1 MQDACPSKLTR
12 LRALFRYHL
21 VRSSRVDTFT
31 LVTLGRLTL
40 LSPRGDESESLAK
53 RRLKLALLAVLATAK
68 RPVSR
73 ATLAEMFWGEQEEC
87 RARHSLSDALSHL
100 RRELGRLAIASQGSE
115 VWLNPDAPLVLDA
128 ATFEDAVAARDLPRA
143 AALYTGPF
151 LDGVEIEAGPSF
163 EQWTSRERRRLE
175 TVFLQVCAQQCLVH
189 ARAREWEDCGS
200 LAARWLETAPLSVDA
215 ALYRLN
221 AVKSPG
227 TREAAQRALREFEH
241 HRARLAREFDLAP
254 EKPVLELAQN
264 LRDSLETLPA
274 ASLAVPTPA
283 TPVQAAPPVAPNEAP
298 APAPF
303 RQRLSLRAATGSKLG
318 RWLTRAATAGVGLV
332 ALVAALAARSRTGD
346 ATTSARPRVAIAV
359 DVKDADSTTAWLAD
373 GLPQMMTSELSRS
386 PEIEIVPPA
395 QVRAL
400 LRRRG
405 GSRAARAA
413 GDDLR
418 DLAHRLGATVVV
430 SATVG
435 RDDRAVVLD
444 LAVRDVATGRLLLND
459 ALSRRDVPALAD
471 EAAARVLATVNAQ
484 RPGFRFT
491 DLETSSVE
499 AFQHFVRAMQV
510 AQEGRT
516 HEAYR
521 ELDAAIALD
530 SGFVTA
536 VHARMDWALAT
547 GESDVA
553 DRLRGVLAS
562 HGDRSS
568 EFDQLQ
574 TQVLDALYRGESER
588 SEAMA
593 RQLVRRFPRDP
604 RAYGVLNGVL
614 GNTGQF
620 EAAESMWQA
629 ALSLDSLAMEAG
641 SGPCAPCVGYGNLA
655 RIQAQ
660 EGKWPEAE
668 RSARRWVELQ
678 PDAPASWEMLASV
691 LSYRQRHGEA
701 IEAVQRAV
709 TLSGRDASTLDMWA
723 RLLVAARQYDTADSL
738 VRSWLA
744 GESPQLRASAYDLR
758 VLLLRERGEL
768 RASNA
773 ALDRTEAE
781 LPNAGVQT
789 VLVRGNNLGR
799 LGDYAGAELLYE
811 RSAHGPR
818 LETREFPP
826 VGTASRGF
834 CWHHALLAD
843 AIAPSGDTVRLR
855 GLADTLA
862 VGCARSFFGRD
873 RRLHHHVRG
882 LLAMLQGRWIDAE
895 AELQQARWGV
905 AESWT
910 RSNVALA
917 KTEMALNQPRAALAA
932 LRDAYASPLDGMG
945 RYQPRSE
952 LDLLMAQAFR
962 KAGEADSAR
971 VYEGYVSRAWRYA
984 DPELKQLLAQIPDAN

>member
-1 MQDACPSKLTR
+1 
-12 LRALFRYHL
+12 

-40 LSPRGDESESLAK
+40 LRPKGDESESLAK

-73 ATLAEMFWGEQEEC
+73 ATLAEMFWGDQEEC

-100 RRELGRLAIASQGSE
+100 RRELGRLAIGSQGGE
-115 VWLNPDAPLVLDA
+115 VWLSPDAPLVMDA
-128 ATFEDAVAARDLPRA
+128 ALFEDAVATRDRSRA

-175 TVFLQVCAQQCLVH
+175 MLFLQVCAQQCLVH
-189 ARAREWEDCGS
+189 ARAREWEQCGS
-200 LAARWLETAPLSVDA
+200 LASRWLDAAPLSVDA
-215 ALYRLN
+215 ALFRLN
-221 AVKSPG
+221 AVKAPG
-227 TREAAQRALREFEH
+227 TREAAQRALEEFDQLS
-241 HRARLAREFDLAP
+241 ARLARDFDLAP
-254 EKPVLELAQN
+254 EKPVSQLAQG
-264 LRDSLETLPA
+264 LRDALTTLP
-274 ASLAVPTPA
+274 SESVAVTIPVDPTPE
-283 TPVQAAPPVAPNEAP
+283 PLPAPNDP
-298 APAPF
+298 APALP
-303 RQRLSLRAATGSKLG
+303 RHGRLTVRATRGAKFG
-318 RWLTRAATAGVGLV
+318 RPLTRFATAGVGLV
-332 ALVAALAARSRTGD
+332 ALVAALAARSRTVDGT
-346 ATTSARPRVAIAV
+346 ASARPRVAIAV
-359 DVKDADSTTAWLAD
+359 DVKDADSATAWLAE
-373 GLPQMMTSELSRS
+373 GLPQMMLSELSRS
-386 PEIEIVPPA
+386 PDVEIVPPA

-405 GSRAARAA
+405 TARTAHP
-413 GDDLR
+413 GGGDLR
-418 DLAHRLGATVVV
+418 DLARRLGATVMV
-430 SATVG
+430 SGTVG
-435 RDDRAVVLD
+435 RDDRAIVLD
-444 LAVRDVATGRLLLND
+444 LAVRDVATGRLLRND

-499 AFQHFVRAMQV
+499 AFQHFVRAMQA

-536 VHARMDWALAT
+536 VHARVDWALAT
-547 GESDVA
+547 GESDLA
-553 DRLRGVLAS
+553 DRLRGVLARS
-562 HGDRSS
+562 GDRSS
-568 EFDQLQ
+568 EFDRLQ
-574 TQVLDALYRGESER
+574 TDVLDALYRGESER

-604 RAYGVLNGVL
+604 RAYGVLNGCSAIR
-614 GNTGQF
+614 GNSRPPNPCGRP
-620 EAAESMWQA
+620 
-629 ALSLDSLAMEAG
+629 LSHSIRSLWRPG
-641 SGPCAPCVGYGNLA
+641 RG
-655 RIQAQ
+655 R
-660 EGKWPEAE
+660 
-668 RSARRWVELQ
+668 ARRVLDTGTSRASRHRRANGRRQSVRRGGGSSCSRTRRRRGRCW
-678 PDAPASWEMLASV
+678 PASCRTANGTVKRS
-691 LSYRQRHGEA
+691 
-701 IEAVQRAV
+701 
-709 TLSGRDASTLDMWA
+709 TPFSGRSRSPAAIRRRSTCGRASLSS
-723 RLLVAARQYDTADSL
+723 RQDDTVDSL

-744 GESPQLRASAYDLR
+744 SESPQLRASAYDLR

-768 RASNA
+768 RASNV
-773 ALDRTEAE
+773 ALDRAEAAM
-781 LPNAGVQT
+781 PNAGVQT

-799 LGDYAGAELLYE
+799 LGEYAAAALLYE

-826 VGTASRGF
+826 AGTASRGF

-862 VGCARSFFGRD
+862 VGCAKSFFGRD

-882 LLAMLQGRWIDAE
+882 LLAMLQGRWFDAE

-917 KTEMALNQPRAALAA
+917 KTEMSLNQPRAALAA

-971 VYEGYVSRAWRYA
+971 VYEGYVRRAWRNA
-984 DPELKQLLAQIPDAN
+984 DPELKQLLTHIPASD

>member
-1 MQDACPSKLTR
+1 
-12 LRALFRYHL
+12 

-100 RRELGRLAIASQGSE
+100 RRELGRLAVASQGSE
-115 VWLNPDAPLVLDA
+115 VWLNPDAPLALDL
-128 ATFEDAVAARDLPRA
+128 ATFEDAIAARELSRA
-143 AALYTGPF
+143 ASLYTGPF

-163 EQWTSRERRRLE
+163 EQWASRERRRLE
-175 TVFLQVCAQQCLVH
+175 TLFLQVCGQQCLAY
-189 ARAREWEDCGS
+189 ARAREWEECGS

-227 TREAAQRALREFEH
+227 TREAAQRALDEFEQLSG
-241 HRARLAREFDLAP
+241 RLAREFDLAP

-274 ASLAVPTPA
+274 APIAVAASASPA
-283 TPVQAAPPVAPNEAP
+283 QVAPLPAPNEAP
-298 APAPF
+298 APTRPRAPLTEPA
-303 RQRLSLRAATGSKLG
+303 RTGSKFRRHLA
-318 RWLTRAATAGVGLV
+318 RATTVGVGLV
-332 ALVAALAARSRTGD
+332 ALVAALAARSRTAD
-346 ATTSARPRVAIAV
+346 VNVSTRPRVAIAV

-373 GLPQMMTSELSRS
+373 GLPQMMMSELSRS
-386 PEIEIVPPA
+386 PEVEVVPPA

-405 GSRAARAA
+405 ARATRPTA
-413 GDDLR
+413 GEDLR
-418 DLAHRLGATVVV
+418 DLAHRLGATLVV
-430 SATVG
+430 SGTVG
-435 RDDRAVVLD
+435 RDDRAIVLD
-444 LAVRDVATGRLLLND
+444 LAVRDVATGHLLRND
-459 ALSRRDVPALAD
+459 ALSRRDAPALAD

-499 AFQHFVRAMQV
+499 AFQHFVRAMQA

-521 ELDAAIALD
+521 EMDAAIALD

-553 DRLRGVLAS
+553 DRLRGVLAR

-574 TQVLDALYRGESER
+574 TQVLDALYRGETER

-641 SGPCAPCVGYGNLA
+641 PGPCGPCVGYGNLA
-655 RIQAQ
+655 RIQSQ
-660 EGKWPEAE
+660 EGKWQAAE
-668 RSARRWVELQ
+668 HSARRWVELQ
-678 PDAPASWEMLASV
+678 PDAPASWEMLAGV
-691 LSYRQRHGEA
+691 LSYRQRHREA
-701 IEAVQRAV
+701 IDAVERAV
-709 TLSGRDASTLDMWA
+709 TLSGHDPSTLDMWA
-723 RLLVAARQYDTADSL
+723 RLLIAARQYDTGDSL
-738 VRSWLA
+738 VHAWLTS
-744 GESPQLRASAYDLR
+744 ESPQLRASAYDLR
-758 VLLLRERGEL
+758 VLLARERGEL
-768 RASNA
+768 RASNV
-773 ALDRTEAE
+773 ALDRSEAD

-789 VLVRGNNLGR
+789 LLVRGNNLGR
-799 LGDYAGAELLYE
+799 LGDYAAAELLYE
-811 RSAHGPR
+811 RSAHGSR
-818 LETREFPP
+818 LDARFPP
-826 VGTASRGF
+826 VGAASRGF

-843 AIAPSGDTVRLR
+843 AIAPSGDTVRLK

-882 LLAMLQGRWIDAE
+882 LLAMMQGRWFDAE

-917 KTEMALNQPRAALAA
+917 KTEMALNQPRAALAT

-952 LDLLMAQAFR
+952 LDLLMAQAFT
-962 KAGEADSAR
+962 KAGDADSAR
-971 VYEGYVSRAWRYA
+971 MYEAYVRRAWRNA
-984 DPELKQLLAQIPDAN
+984 DPELKRLLAQLPAAN

>member
-1 MQDACPSKLTR
+1 
-12 LRALFRYHL
+12 

-73 ATLAEMFWGEQEEC
+73 ATLAEMFWGEQEES

-100 RRELGRLAIASQGSE
+100 RRELGRLAIAGQGSE
-115 VWLNPDAPLVLDA
+115 VWLSPDAPLVLDA
-128 ATFEDAVAARDLPRA
+128 AAFEDAVAARDLSRA

-189 ARAREWEDCGS
+189 ARAREWEECGS

-227 TREAAQRALREFEH
+227 TREAAQRALQELEQH
-241 HRARLAREFDLAP
+241 SARLAREFDLAP
-254 EKPVLELAQN
+254 EKPILELAQN
-264 LRDSLETLPA
+264 LRDALDTLPA
-274 ASLAVPTPA
+274 APIAVATPSAVPA
-283 TPVQAAPPVAPNEAP
+283 TPPVAPNDATAP
-298 APAPF
+298 SPL
-303 RQRLSLRAATGSKLG
+303 RRRLALRMAVGWMLG
-318 RWLTRAATAGVGLV
+318 RQLTRAATVGVGLV
-332 ALVAALAARSRTGD
+332 ALLAALAARSRSGD
-346 ATTSARPRVAIAV
+346 ANTSTRPRVAIAV

-373 GLPQMMTSELSRS
+373 GLPQMMMSELSRS
-386 PEIEIVPPA
+386 PEVEIVPPA

-405 GSRAARAA
+405 SSRAARPA

-418 DLAHRLGATVVV
+418 DLAQRLGATVVV
-430 SATVG
+430 SGTVG
-435 RDDRAVVLD
+435 RDDRTIVLD
-444 LAVRDVATGRLLLND
+444 LAVRDVATGRLLFND
-459 ALSRRDVPALAD
+459 ALSRHDVPALAD

-499 AFQHFVRAMQV
+499 AFQHFVRAMQA

-521 ELDAAIALD
+521 ELDAAVALD

-536 VHARMDWALAT
+536 MHARMDWALAT

-553 DRLRGVLAS
+553 DRLRGALAS

-620 EAAESMWQA
+620 EAAESMWQT

-641 SGPCAPCVGYGNLA
+641 SGPCAQCVGYGNLA

-678 PDAPASWEMLASV
+678 PDAPASWEMLATV

-701 IEAVQRAV
+701 MQAVQRAV
-709 TLSGRDASTLDMWA
+709 TLSGRDPSTLDMWA
-723 RLLVAARQYDTADSL
+723 RLLVAARQYDTVDSL
-738 VRSWLA
+738 VRSWLTS
-744 GESPQLRASAYDLR
+744 ESPELRGSAYDLR

-768 RASNA
+768 RASNV
-773 ALDRTEAE
+773 ALDRTEAD

-799 LGDYAGAELLYE
+799 LGDYAGAELVYE

-818 LETREFPP
+818 LETRRFPP

-862 VGCARSFFGRD
+862 VGCAQSFFGRD

-882 LLAMLQGRWIDAE
+882 LLAMRQGRWIDAE

-952 LDLLMAQAFR
+952 LDLLMAQAFS

-971 VYEGYVSRAWRYA
+971 IYEAYVRRAWRDA
-984 DPELKQLLAQIPDAN
+984 DPELKRLLAQTPDAN

>member
-1 MQDACPSKLTR
+1 M
-12 LRALFRYHL
+12 
-21 VRSSRVDTFT
+21 RSSRVDTFT

-100 RRELGRLAIASQGSE
+100 RRELGRLAIATQGSE
-115 VWLNPDAPLVLDA
+115 VSLNPDARLVVDA
-128 ATFEDAVAARDLPRA
+128 ATFEDAVAARDLSRA

-163 EQWTSRERRRLE
+163 DQWTSRERRRLE
-175 TVFLQVCAQQCLVH
+175 TLFLHVCAQQCLVH
-189 ARAREWEDCGS
+189 ARAREWEECGS

-227 TREAAQRALREFEH
+227 TREAAQRALREFEQLS
-241 HRARLAREFDLAP
+241 ARLAREFDLAP
-254 EKPVLELAQN
+254 EKPVSELAQS
-264 LRDSLETLPA
+264 LRDTLDTLPA
-274 ASLAVPTPA
+274 APIPVPRPASVTPA
-283 TPVQAAPPVAPNEAP
+283 APVAAPNEAP
-298 APAPF
+298 APAPP
-303 RQRLSLRAATGSKLG
+303 RRRLALSTTIGSTLG
-318 RWLTRAATAGVGLV
+318 RHLTRAATAGVGLV

-346 ATTSARPRVAIAV
+346 ANVSARPRVAIAI

-373 GLPQMMTSELSRS
+373 GLPQMMMSELSRS
-386 PEIEIVPPA
+386 PDVEIVPPG

-405 GSRAARAA
+405 GSPAARLA
-413 GDDLR
+413 GDELR

-430 SATVG
+430 SGTVG
-435 RDDRAVVLD
+435 RDDRAIVLD
-444 LAVRDVATGRLLLND
+444 LAVRDVASGRLLRND
-459 ALSRRDVPALAD
+459 ALSRRDAPALAD

-484 RPGFRFT
+484 RPGFLFT
-491 DLETSSVE
+491 NLETSSVD
-499 AFQHFVRAMQV
+499 AFQHFVRAMQA

-530 SGFVTA
+530 SGFVAA

-553 DRLRGVLAS
+553 DRLRRVLAS

-574 TQVLDALYRGESER
+574 TQVLDALNRGESEH

-660 EGKWPEAE
+660 EGKWQEAE

-678 PDAPASWEMLASV
+678 PDAPAAWEMLASV
-691 LSYRQRHGEA
+691 LSYRQRHREA
-701 IEAVQRAV
+701 IEAVQRAM
-709 TLSGRDASTLDMWA
+709 TLSGRDPSTLDMWA
-723 RLLVAARQYDTADSL
+723 RLLVAARQYDTVDSL
-738 VRSWLA
+738 VQSWL
-744 GESPQLRASAYDLR
+744 GSESPQLRASAYDLR
-758 VLLLRERGEL
+758 ALLLRERGEL

-773 ALDRTEAE
+773 ALDRTEADV
-781 LPNAGVQT
+781 PNAGVQT

-799 LGDYAGAELLYE
+799 LGDYAGAELVYE

-818 LETREFPP
+818 IETRFPP
-826 VGTASRGF
+826 VGTSSRGF

-862 VGCARSFFGRD
+862 IGCARSFFGRD

-917 KTEMALNQPRAALAA
+917 KTEMALDQPRAALAA

-962 KAGEADSAR
+962 RAGEADSAM
-971 VYEGYVSRAWRYA
+971 VYEAYVRRAWRNA
-984 DPELKQLLAQIPDAN
+984 DPELKRLLAQIPDAN

>member
-1 MQDACPSKLTR
+1 
-12 LRALFRYHL
+12 

-73 ATLAEMFWGEQEEC
+73 ATLAEMFWGDQEEC

-100 RRELGRLAIASQGSE
+100 RRELGRLAIASQGTE
-115 VWLNPDAPLVLDA
+115 VWLNPDAPLVVDA
-128 ATFEDAVAARDLPRA
+128 AAFEEAVAARDPARA

-151 LDGVEIEAGPSF
+151 LDGVEIEAGSSF
-163 EQWTSRERRRLE
+163 EQWASRERRRLE
-175 TVFLQVCAQQCLVH
+175 TLFLQVSAQQCLAH
-189 ARAREWEDCGS
+189 ARAREWEACGS

-227 TREAAQRALREFEH
+227 TREAAQRALDEFD
-241 HRARLAREFDLAP
+241 RLSARLAREFDLAP
-254 EKPVLELAQN
+254 EKPVLELAQS
-264 LRDSLETLPA
+264 LRDNLDALPPA
-274 ASLAVPTPA
+274 AIVAATPA
-283 TPVQAAPPVAPNEAP
+283 APDAAPQPATPNEAP
-298 APAPF
+298 ALPPPRTPLLETARPSWG
-303 RQRLSLRAATGSKLG
+303 RQ
-318 RWLTRAATAGVGLV
+318 LTRAATVGVGLV
-332 ALVAALAARSRTGD
+332 ALVAALAARSKTGE
-346 ATTSARPRVAIAV
+346 AHTSTRPRVAIAI
-359 DVKDADSTTAWLAD
+359 DVKDADSATAWLAD
-373 GLPQMMTSELSRS
+373 GLPQMIMSELSRS
-386 PEIEIVPPA
+386 PEVEVVPPA

-405 GSRAARAA
+405 GDRVA
-413 GDDLR
+413 GPATDDLR
-418 DLAHRLGATVVV
+418 DLARRLGANVVV
-430 SATVG
+430 SGTVG
-435 RDDRAVVLD
+435 RDDRAIVLD
-444 LAVRDVATGRLLLND
+444 LAVRDVATGRLLRND
-459 ALSRRDVPALAD
+459 ALSRHDALAVAD

-499 AFQHFVRAMQV
+499 AFQHFVRAMQA

-553 DRLRGVLAS
+553 DRLGRVLAS
-562 HGDRSS
+562 HGDRASD
-568 EFDQLQ
+568 FDQLQ

-614 GNTGQF
+614 SNTGQF

-629 ALSLDSLAMEAG
+629 ALSLDSLAIEAG

-660 EGKWPEAE
+660 EGKWEEAE
-668 RSARRWVELQ
+668 RSAKRWVELQ
-678 PDAPASWEMLASV
+678 PDAPASWEMLAGV
-691 LSYRQRHGEA
+691 LSYRQRHREA
-701 IEAVQRAV
+701 IDAVQRAV
-709 TLSGRDASTLDMWA
+709 MLSGRDPSTLDMWA
-723 RLLVAARQYDTADSL
+723 RLLIAARRYDTADSL
-738 VRSWLA
+738 SRAWLRS
-744 GESPQLRASAYDLR
+744 ESPQLRASAYDLR
-758 VLLLRERGEL
+758 VLVLRERGEL
-768 RASNA
+768 RASNS
-773 ALDRTEAE
+773 ALDRTETDV
-781 LPNAGVQT
+781 PNAGVQT
-789 VLVRGNNLGR
+789 ILVRGNNLGR
-799 LGDYAGAELLYE
+799 LGDYAGAEALYE

-818 LETREFPP
+818 LETRFPP
-826 VGTASRGF
+826 VGTAARGF

-862 VGCARSFFGRD
+862 IGCAKSFFGRD

-882 LLAMLQGRWIDAE
+882 LLAMLQGRWFDAE

-917 KTEMALNQPRAALAA
+917 KTELALNQPRAALAA

-952 LDLLMAQAFR
+952 LDLLMAQAFHQ
-962 KAGEADSAR
+962 AGDADSAR
-971 VYEGYVSRAWRYA
+971 VYEAYVRRAWRNA
-984 DPELKQLLAQIPDAN
+984 DPELKRLLAPIPEAN

>member
-1 MQDACPSKLTR
+1 MLTR
-12 LRALFRYHL
+12 LRALDGYHF

-68 RPVSR
+68 RPLSR
-73 ATLAEMFWGEQEEC
+73 ATLVEMFWGEQEES

-100 RRELGRLAIASQGSE
+100 RRELGRDSVASQAGE
-115 VWLNPDAPLVLDA
+115 VSLSPDAPVVIDA
-128 ATFEDAVAARDLPRA
+128 ATFEDAVVARDTSRA

-151 LDGVEIEAGPSF
+151 LDGIDVEAGPSF
-163 EQWTSRERRRLE
+163 EQWASRERRRLE
-175 TVFLQVCAQQCLVH
+175 TMFFQVCAQQCLVH
-189 ARAREWEDCGS
+189 ARAREWEQCGS
-200 LAARWLETAPLSVDA
+200 LAAQWLDAAPLSVDA
-215 ALYRLN
+215 ALFRLN
-221 AVKSPG
+221 AVKAPG
-227 TREAAQRALREFEH
+227 TREAAQRALREFEQLTT
-241 HRARLAREFDLAP
+241 RLAREFDLAP
-254 EKPVLELAQN
+254 EKPIAQLAQG
-264 LRDSLETLPA
+264 LRDTINSLPSEPIAVTISLDPAPAALPA
-274 ASLAVPTPA
+274 APNEPM
-283 TPVQAAPPVAPNEAP
+283 APPIERGHVNPHVA
-298 APAPF
+298 
-303 RQRLSLRAATGSKLG
+303 RGSTLR
-318 RWLTRAATAGVGLV
+318 RRLTRIATAALGLT
-332 ALVAALAARSRTGD
+332 ALVAALAARSRAVDG
-346 ATTSARPRVAIAV
+346 SLPGRPRVAIAV

-373 GLPQMMTSELSRS
+373 GLPQMIVSELSRS
-386 PEIEIVPPA
+386 PELEIVPPA

-405 GSRAARAA
+405 AARFGQPG
-413 GDDLR
+413 GDELR
-418 DLAHRLGATVVV
+418 DLARRLGATVMV
-430 SATVG
+430 SGTVG
-435 RDDRAVVLD
+435 RDDRVIVLD
-444 LAVRDVATGRLLLND
+444 LAVRDVATGRLLRSD
-459 ALSRRDVPALAD
+459 ALSRRDVPGLAD
-471 EAAARVLATVNAQ
+471 EAAARVLTTVNAQ
-484 RPGFRFT
+484 RAGFRFA

-499 AFQHFVRAMQV
+499 AFQHFVRAMQA

-536 VHARMDWALAT
+536 VHARLDWALAT
-547 GESDVA
+547 GQADVA
-553 DRLRGVLAS
+553 DRLRDVLVRSGGRAS
-562 HGDRSS
+562 D
-568 EFDQLQ
+568 FDELQ
-574 TQVLDALYRGESER
+574 TGVLDALYRGESER
-588 SEAMA
+588 SEALA

-629 ALSLDSLAMEAG
+629 ALSLDSLSMEAG

-678 PDAPASWEMLASV
+678 PDAPGSWEMLASV
-691 LSYRQRHGEA
+691 LSYRQRDQEA
-701 IEAVQRAV
+701 IDAIQRAV
-709 TLSGRDASTLDMWA
+709 TLAGRDPATLDMWA
-723 RLLVAARQYDTADSL
+723 RLLVMARQYDTVDSL
-738 VRSWLA
+738 VRSWLVN
-744 GESPQLRASAYDLR
+744 ESPALRASAYDLR

-773 ALDRTEAE
+773 ALDRAE
-781 LPNAGVQT
+781 SDLPNAGIQT
-789 VLVRGNNLGR
+789 ALVRGNNLGR
-799 LGDYAGAELLYE
+799 LGDYAGATLVYE

-818 LETREFPP
+818 LETRFPP
-826 VGTASRGF
+826 AGNAARGF

-855 GLADTLA
+855 ALADTLA
-862 VGCARSFFGRD
+862 VGCATSFFGRD

-882 LLAMLQGRWIDAE
+882 LLAMLEGRWADAE
-895 AELQQARWGV
+895 AELQQARWGI

-952 LDLLMAQAFR
+952 VDLLMAQAFR
-962 KAGEADSAR
+962 KIGEPDSAL
-971 VYEGYVSRAWRYA
+971 VYEGYVRRAWQNA
-984 DPELKQLLAQIPDAN
+984 DPEMKRLLASLPKSD

>member
-1 MQDACPSKLTR
+1 M
-12 LRALFRYHL
+12 
-21 VRSSRVDTFT
+21 RSSRVDTFT

-53 RRLKLALLAVLATAK
+53 RRLKLALLAVLATSK

-100 RRELGRLAIASQGSE
+100 RRELGRLAIASQGAE
-115 VWLNPDAPLVLDA
+115 VWVSPDAPLVLDA

-163 EQWTSRERRRLE
+163 EQWVSRERRRLE
-175 TVFLQVCAQQCLVH
+175 TLFLQVCAQQCLVY
-189 ARAREWEDCGS
+189 ARAREWEECGS
-200 LAARWLETAPLSVDA
+200 LAARWLDTAPLSVDA

-227 TREAAQRALREFEH
+227 TREATQRALSEFEQLE
-241 HRARLAREFDLAP
+241 ARLAREFDLAP

-264 LRDSLETLPA
+264 LRDALETLPPA
-274 ASLAVPTPA
+274 PVAVVASAEIAPT
-283 TPVQAAPPVAPNEAP
+283 APPVAPNEARSPAAPHPRRAVP
-298 APAPF
+298 APTGSTLVRRVA
-303 RQRLSLRAATGSKLG
+303 RAATV
-318 RWLTRAATAGVGLV
+318 GVGLV
-332 ALVAALAARSRTGD
+332 ALVAAFATRGRTRD
-346 ATTSARPRVAIAV
+346 AIASSPRPRVAIAV
-359 DVKDADSTTAWLAD
+359 DVKDADSSTAWLAD
-373 GLPQMMTSELSRS
+373 GLPQMMMSELSRS
-386 PEIEIVPPA
+386 PEVEVVPPA

-405 GSRAARAA
+405 GERSSRPASE
-413 GDDLR
+413 DLR
-418 DLAHRLGATVVV
+418 DLARRLGATVVV
-430 SATVG
+430 SGTVG
-435 RDDRAVVLD
+435 RDDRAIVLD
-444 LAVRDVATGRLLLND
+444 LTVRDVATGRLLRND
-459 ALSRRDVPALAD
+459 ALSRHDAPALAD

-499 AFQHFVRAMQV
+499 AFQHFVRAMQA

-562 HGDRSS
+562 HGNRAS

-574 TQVLDALYRGESER
+574 TEVLDALYRGESER

-614 GNTGQF
+614 SNTGQF

-629 ALSLDSLAMEAG
+629 ALSLDSLSMEAG

-660 EGKWPEAE
+660 QGKWQEAE

-691 LSYRQRHGEA
+691 LSYRQRHREA
-701 IEAVQRAV
+701 IDAVQRAV
-709 TLSGRDASTLDMWA
+709 TLSGRDPSTLDMWA
-723 RLLVAARQYDTADSL
+723 RLLIAARQYDAGDSL
-738 VRSWLA
+738 VRAWLTS
-744 GESPQLRASAYDLR
+744 ESPQLRASAYDLR
-758 VLLLRERGEL
+758 VLLLRERGEI
-768 RASNA
+768 RASNV
-773 ALDRTEAE
+773 ALDRSEAE

-789 VLVRGNNLGR
+789 ILLRGNNLGR

-843 AIAPSGDTVRLR
+843 AIAPSGDTARLR
-855 GLADTLA
+855 ALADTLA

-873 RRLHHHVRG
+873 RLLHHHVRG
-882 LLAMLQGRWIDAE
+882 LLAMQQGRWSDAE

-917 KTEMALNQPRAALAA
+917 KAEMALDQPRAALAA

-952 LDLLMAQAFR
+952 LDLLMAQAFS
-962 KAGEADSAR
+962 KAGHADSAR
-971 VYEGYVSRAWRYA
+971 VYEAYVRRAWRNA
-984 DPELKQLLAQIPDAN
+984 DPELKRLLAQVADAN

>member
-1 MQDACPSKLTR
+1 
-12 LRALFRYHL
+12 
-21 VRSSRVDTFT
+21 
-31 LVTLGRLTL
+31 
-40 LSPRGDESESLAK
+40 
-53 RRLKLALLAVLATAK
+53 
-68 RPVSR
+68 
-73 ATLAEMFWGEQEEC
+73 
-87 RARHSLSDALSHL
+87 
-100 RRELGRLAIASQGSE
+100 
-115 VWLNPDAPLVLDA
+115 
-128 ATFEDAVAARDLPRA
+128 
-143 AALYTGPF
+143 GPF

-163 EQWTSRERRRLE
+163 EQWVSRERRRLE
-175 TVFLQVCAQQCLVH
+175 TLFLQVCAQQCLVY
-189 ARAREWEDCGS
+189 ARAREWEECGS
-200 LAARWLETAPLSVDA
+200 LAARWLDTAPLSVDA

-227 TREAAQRALREFEH
+227 TREATQRALSEFEQLE
-241 HRARLAREFDLAP
+241 ARLAREFDLAP

-264 LRDSLETLPA
+264 LRDALETLPPA
-274 ASLAVPTPA
+274 PVAVVASAEIAPT
-283 TPVQAAPPVAPNEAP
+283 APPVAPNEARPPAAPHPRRAVP
-298 APAPF
+298 APTGSTLVRRVA
-303 RQRLSLRAATGSKLG
+303 RAATV
-318 RWLTRAATAGVGLV
+318 GVGLV
-332 ALVAALAARSRTGD
+332 ALVAAFATRGRTRD
-346 ATTSARPRVAIAV
+346 AIASSPRPRVAIAV
-359 DVKDADSTTAWLAD
+359 DVKDADSSTAWLAD
-373 GLPQMMTSELSRS
+373 GLPQMMMSELSRS
-386 PEIEIVPPA
+386 PEVEVVPPA

-405 GSRAARAA
+405 GERSSRPASE
-413 GDDLR
+413 DLR
-418 DLAHRLGATVVV
+418 DLARRLGATVVV
-430 SATVG
+430 SGTVG
-435 RDDRAVVLD
+435 RDDRAIVLD
-444 LAVRDVATGRLLLND
+444 LTVRDVATGRLLRND
-459 ALSRRDVPALAD
+459 ALSRHDAPALAD

-499 AFQHFVRAMQV
+499 AFQHFVRAMQA

-562 HGDRSS
+562 HGNRAS

-574 TQVLDALYRGESER
+574 TEVLDALYRGESER

-614 GNTGQF
+614 SNTGQF

-629 ALSLDSLAMEAG
+629 ALSLDSLSMEAG

-660 EGKWPEAE
+660 QGKWQEAE

-691 LSYRQRHGEA
+691 LSYRQRHREA
-701 IEAVQRAV
+701 IDAVQRAV
-709 TLSGRDASTLDMWA
+709 TLSGRDPSTLDMWA
-723 RLLVAARQYDTADSL
+723 RLLIAARQYDAGDSL
-738 VRSWLA
+738 VRAWLTS
-744 GESPQLRASAYDLR
+744 ESPQLRASAYDLR
-758 VLLLRERGEL
+758 VLLLRERGEI
-768 RASNA
+768 RASNV
-773 ALDRTEAE
+773 ALDRSEAE

-789 VLVRGNNLGR
+789 ILLRGNNLGR

-843 AIAPSGDTVRLR
+843 AIAPSGDTARLR
-855 GLADTLA
+855 ALADTLA

-873 RRLHHHVRG
+873 RLLHHHVRG
-882 LLAMLQGRWIDAE
+882 LLAMQQGRWSDAE

-917 KTEMALNQPRAALAA
+917 KAEMALDQPRAALAA

-952 LDLLMAQAFR
+952 LDLLMAQAFS
-962 KAGEADSAR
+962 KAGHADSAR
-971 VYEGYVSRAWRYA
+971 VYEAYVRRAWRNA
-984 DPELKQLLAQIPDAN
+984 DPELKRLLAQVADAN